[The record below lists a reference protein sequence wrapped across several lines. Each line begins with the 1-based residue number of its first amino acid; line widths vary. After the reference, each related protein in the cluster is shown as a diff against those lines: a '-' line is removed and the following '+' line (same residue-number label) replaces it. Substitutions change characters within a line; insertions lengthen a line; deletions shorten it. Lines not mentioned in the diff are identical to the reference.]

1 MNIKDNIKAFKD
13 KLKNT
18 DCKLI
23 AVSKTKPVKV
33 INEAFES
40 GQIDFGENRVQELEK
55 KVQQLPDGV
64 RWHMIGHLQTNK
76 VKSIAAF
83 IHLIHSVDRLKL
95 LREINKQGAI
105 WNRVILCLLQVHIA
119 REESKFGF
127 SEQEILDLLGSNDL
141 EDLSFIRIIGL
152 MGMATNTPN
161 MDIVRNEFAALKQF
175 LEKLKSLKNPT
186 NVEMS
191 ELSIGMTS
199 DYQIAMEEG
208 STMVRIGS
216 AIFGPRDNKTV

>member
-13 KLKNT
+13 RLKNT

-23 AVSKTKPVKV
+23 AVSKTIPVKV

-55 KVQQLPDGV
+55 KVKQLPDGI

-76 VKSIAAF
+76 VKYIVPF
-83 IHLIHSVDRLKL
+83 IHMIHSVDKLKL
-95 LREINKQGAI
+95 LREINKQGANC
-105 WNRVILCLLQVHIA
+105 NRIIPCLLQVHIA

-127 SEQEILDLLGSNDL
+127 SEQEILDLLGSTNL
-141 EDLSFIRIIGL
+141 QDLSFIRIIGL
-152 MGMATNTPN
+152 MGMATNTPD
-161 MDIVRNEFAALKQF
+161 MDEIRNEFAALREL
-175 LEKLKSLKNPT
+175 LEKLKSMINPT

-191 ELSIGMTS
+191 ELSIGMSS
-199 DYQIAMEEG
+199 DYQIAIEEG
-208 STMVRIGS
+208 STMVRVGS
-216 AIFGPRDNKTV
+216 AIFGPRDNKTA